1 MFLRMQATSAW
12 LAMPMRISVC
22 LVSLRSCVRADLVRV
37 WLNVY
42 EYSSSKGARGGV
54 WVRGHEMS

>member
-1 MFLRMQATSAW
+1 MQATSAW

-22 LVSLRSCVRADLVRV
+22 FVSLRSCVRADLVRV

-42 EYSSSKGARGGV
+42 EYSSSKGARGGAQV
-54 WVRGHEMS
+54 GGHEMF

>member
-1 MFLRMQATSAW
+1 MQATSAW

-54 WVRGHEMS
+54 